1 MLLPLAQ
8 MALAGSLPGLLLNML
23 IRTALLLAVV
33 WFTLR
38 WPQGEFPLVTLWV
51 VGATIAGT
59 LAATLLAPA
68 VHATPLVTALIQAGA
83 ELAVLLAMLNW
94 RKMGPNSALSLIP
107 AYIVVI
113 ALAEYFLFR

>member
-1 MLLPLAQ
+1 MLFPFAQ
-8 MALAGSLPGLLLNML
+8 MAQAGSLPSLLLNML
-23 IRTALLLAVV
+23 IRTGLLLAVV

-38 WPQGEFPLVTLWV
+38 WPQGEFALVALWV
-51 VGATIAGT
+51 VGATIVGT

-68 VHATPLVTALIQAGA
+68 LHASLLAIALIRAGA
-83 ELAVLLAMLNW
+83 ELVVLLAMLNW